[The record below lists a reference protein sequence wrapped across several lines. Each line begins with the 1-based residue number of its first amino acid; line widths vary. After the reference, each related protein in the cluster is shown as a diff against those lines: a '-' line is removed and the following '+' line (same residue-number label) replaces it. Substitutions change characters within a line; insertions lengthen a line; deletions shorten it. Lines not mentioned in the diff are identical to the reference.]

1 MHQICTLPI
10 FRYFF
15 IASLQFYTHI
25 IILVFGMKNKN
36 RGKCLT
42 LKDERW
48 LLT

>member
-15 IASLQFYTHI
+15 IASLQFYTLI
-25 IILVFGMKNKN
+25 IQVFEMKNKN
-36 RGKCLT
+36 RGKYLT